1 MTLVRSLELGFSKQ
15 DGTPD
20 AVWLGRI
27 EAAQMAQPRDA
38 LLQYL
43 AGMMCVRLQLWGK
56 AQHLLK
62 QSLAVAKDEE
72 LRRDAQRALEA
83 ASSQR
88 V

>member
-1 MTLVRSLELGFSKQ
+1 LVRSLELGFSKQ

-43 AGMMCVRLQLWGK
+43 AGIMCLRLQLWGK
-56 AQHLLK
+56 AQLLLK

-72 LRRDAQRALEA
+72 LRRDAQRALDS
-83 ASSQR
+83 ASAQR
-88 V
+88 T